1 MRPLWL
7 ALLPGLLMAQFHRA
21 EQDLEIHYWL
31 LEPDS
36 HQFRISHDFTI
47 SRSGQKYVHS
57 FVRKGSVV
65 TKSVVIDLNTGK
77 ELETSNVTGK
87 AVNALGYYPTAADPE
102 SVVVQGNLDHALAAG
117 ESVRVR
123 VIETY
128 TDPVGYRVDDG
139 ELVWDR
145 TLGRPYDDVALPAGW
160 MLTSVNVPAIVSM
173 DTEGRVVCR
182 FTNPRNDEIHVVL
195 KGRKRKS
202 DQAADERR

>member
-36 HQFRISHDFTI
+36 HQFRISHDFTV

-77 ELETSNVTGK
+77 QLETNNVTGK
-87 AVNALGYYPTAADPE
+87 SVNALGYYPTPADPE
-102 SVVVQGNLDHALAAG
+102 SVVGKAIWIMRWRQASQCGFAWL
-117 ESVRVR
+117 RP
-123 VIETY
+123 I
-128 TDPVGYRVDDG
+128 PIQ
-139 ELVWDR
+139 WD
-145 TLGRPYDDVALPAGW
+145 T
-160 MLTSVNVPAIVSM
+160 VSTM
-173 DTEGRVVCR
+173 A
-182 FTNPRNDEIHVVL
+182 
-195 KGRKRKS
+195 S
-202 DQAADERR
+202 